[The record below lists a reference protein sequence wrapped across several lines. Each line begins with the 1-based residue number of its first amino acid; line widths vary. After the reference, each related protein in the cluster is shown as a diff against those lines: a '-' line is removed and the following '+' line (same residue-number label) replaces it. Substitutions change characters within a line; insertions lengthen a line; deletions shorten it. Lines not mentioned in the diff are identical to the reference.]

1 MNDFR
6 TAFRPRPS
14 AAARSLCLLGL
25 MALASAGAARAAAF
39 DVAVLPSRFELSG
52 KSGARIGQSI
62 EISNLGA
69 VATQVSVRTLDWSY
83 SAEGQ
88 IGYYDE
94 LREGSC
100 RPWVTLERRTVSVPA
115 RGKRAVRFQ
124 IEAPPGAGRGECRFM
139 VAIEG
144 VEPAQQAVI
153 QSNGASLNLPVT
165 GRIAVAVY
173 LRLDDAQP
181 RLSLTE
187 VGMREIGGRR
197 TPTLTVTNAG
207 DAHGRLDGSLEGIDA
222 RGRPVELVPEGT
234 PILPGQTRILTLT
247 PRSTPE
253 GGATPTAYP
262 VKASGTLDWDEGS
275 FRISTEFK

>member
-1 MNDFR
+1 MNASR
-6 TAFRPRPS
+6 TARRPR
-14 AAARSLCLLGL
+14 ALGRRL
-25 MALASAGAARAAAF
+25 FGMLALALASAVASQAATF
-39 DVAVLPSRFELSG
+39 DVAVLPSRFELSA

-83 SAEGQ
+83 SADGQ

-100 RPWVTLERRTVSVPA
+100 RPWVTLERRTMSVPA
-115 RGKRAVRFQ
+115 RGKRSVRFQ

-173 LRLDDAQP
+173 LRLDDAQA
-181 RLSLTE
+181 RLTLTE
-187 VGMREIGGRR
+187 VGMRALGGRR

-207 DAHGRLDGSLEGIDA
+207 DAHGRLDGSLEGVDA
-222 RGRPVELVPEGT
+222 RGRAVELVPEGT
-234 PILPGQTRILTLT
+234 PILPGQTRILALT

-253 GGATPTAYP
+253 QGAAAPTYP

-275 FRISTEFK
+275 FKVSAEFE